1 MQPRQKQRAQFHA
14 RQPLRPFSRMHANTP
29 GFDFVNP
36 DIQFLDAQAMEGG
49 ADVQVGMGMSGG
61 ASGGASK
68 SRSGLGSPDTVA
80 EVDGWFAGWDLM
92 KVACAN

>member
-1 MQPRQKQRAQFHA
+1 MDVNKVVHEKKFPAKGKKTAD
-14 RQPLRPFSRMHANTP
+14 PLGKTFA

>member
-1 MQPRQKQRAQFHA
+1 
-14 RQPLRPFSRMHANTP
+14 
-29 GFDFVNP
+29 
-36 DIQFLDAQAMEGG
+36 MEGG

-68 SRSGLGSPDTVA
+68 SRSGLGSSPDTVA